1 MPKKRKKKRPR
12 MSEQKVSVGD
22 KVNFKGG
29 GSLCNSTVVAV
40 TKIYKDSVEDIQMAQ
55 VMWVDDLE
63 KGPQKFEVPVA
74 FLEVAKNP

>member
-1 MPKKRKKKRPR
+1 MPKKPKKKRPR

-22 KVNFKGG
+22 KVNFKG

-55 VMWVDDLE
+55 FMWVDDLE
-63 KGPQKFEVPVA
+63 KGPQKSEVPVA

>member
-1 MPKKRKKKRPR
+1 

-22 KVNFKGG
+22 EVNFKG

-40 TKIYKDSVEDIQMAQ
+40 TKIYKDSGEDIQMAQ
-55 VMWVDDLE
+55 VMWVNDLE